1 MTETERK
8 TWVVDESGAGD
19 YRTLTEAVGS
29 HLPGVDVQSAEKAR
43 RTVLRFPPC
52 AAWTHHPKP

>member
-19 YRTLTEAVGS
+19 YRTLTDRPDAFC
-29 HLPGVDVQSAEKAR
+29 PR
-43 RTVLRFPPC
+43 
-52 AAWTHHPKP
+52 

>member
-19 YRTLTEAVGS
+19 YRTGS
-29 HLPGVDVQSAEKAR
+29 SGV
-43 RTVLRFPPC
+43 
-52 AAWTHHPKP
+52 AAQAATASVSVR